1 MKLDM
6 LKMPGEDWDCAA
18 VWDGSVLEGLTEI
31 RVPILLILIM
41 T

>member
-6 LKMPGEDWDCAA
+6 LKMLGEDWDCATL
-18 VWDGSVLEGLTEI
+18 WDGSVLEGLTEI
-31 RVPILLILIM
+31 RVTILLILIM